1 MTKPLRWVAC
11 IALAGT
17 LAAVLGLGT
26 LQPQSDSQATPR
38 SYTGVSR
45 PSTTRELAFAVRGKI
60 AQVTVEPGDRVTIG
74 QELMRLD
81 DAVQQATL
89 ELADAQLAD
98 DTRLELA
105 QIALEFQAEELRLVE
120 QSLKDGGANEQDVRT
135 ARFELA
141 RSKVELRAAESE
153 MLQRGLTQKREQ
165 ARLAEMRIV
174 SPIDGDVVR
183 VDRREGETVDEQT
196 PVITVV
202 QVEPLRID
210 VSVPVTVSR
219 KLNIGQTA
227 DVRWL
232 DIESEEPVTRNII
245 FISRAGEASV
255 REVLVRIEVPN
266 QTGLPSGMHARV
278 TFTQQ

>member
-26 LQPQSDSQATPR
+26 LQPQSDSQAAPR

-196 PVITVV
+196 SVITVV

-219 KLNIGQTA
+219 KLNIGQEA

-232 DIESEEPVTRNII
+232 DIESEEPVTGKII

>member
-89 ELADAQLAD
+89 ELADAQLA
-98 DTRLELA
+98 A
-105 QIALEFQAEELRLVE
+105 
-120 QSLKDGGANEQDVRT
+120 
-135 ARFELA
+135 ARA
-141 RSKVELRAAESE
+141 RRSTS
-153 MLQRGLTQKREQ
+153 
-165 ARLAEMRIV
+165 
-174 SPIDGDVVR
+174 
-183 VDRREGETVDEQT
+183 RR
-196 PVITVV
+196 P
-202 QVEPLRID
+202 
-210 VSVPVTVSR
+210 
-219 KLNIGQTA
+219 
-227 DVRWL
+227 
-232 DIESEEPVTRNII
+232 
-245 FISRAGEASV
+245 
-255 REVLVRIEVPN
+255 
-266 QTGLPSGMHARV
+266 
-278 TFTQQ
+278 

>member
-183 VDRREGETVDEQT
+183 VDRREGETVDEQ
-196 PVITVV
+196 
-202 QVEPLRID
+202 
-210 VSVPVTVSR
+210 
-219 KLNIGQTA
+219 A

-232 DIESEEPVTRNII
+232 DIESEEPVTGKII

>member
-1 MTKPLRWVAC
+1 MTAKTRL
-11 IALAGT
+11 GST
-17 LAAVLGLGT
+17 LALLLLVCGPLAMAAGRS
-26 LQPQSDSQATPR
+26 QPDR
-38 SYTGVSR
+38 VYTGVSR

-60 AQVTVEPGDRVTIG
+60 GSVTVEPGDRVSVG

-81 DAVQQATL
+81 DAVQVTML

-105 QIALEFQAEELRLVE
+105 RITVDFNGEELALVE
-120 QSLKDGGANEQDVRT
+120 KSQADGGANEQDVRS
-135 ARFELA
+135 ARFALA
-141 RSKVELRAAESE
+141 RAKVELRAAESE
-153 MLQRGLTQKREQ
+153 MLQRQLTQKREQ
-165 ARLAEMRIV
+165 ARLDEMRIV
-174 SPIDGDVVR
+174 SPIEGDVVR

-219 KLNIGQTA
+219 GLGVGQEA
-227 DVRWL
+227 SVEWL
-232 DIESEEPVTRNII
+232 DIQSEAPSTGRVI

-266 QTGLPSGMHARV
+266 TDGLPSGMHARV
-278 TFTQQ
+278 RFL